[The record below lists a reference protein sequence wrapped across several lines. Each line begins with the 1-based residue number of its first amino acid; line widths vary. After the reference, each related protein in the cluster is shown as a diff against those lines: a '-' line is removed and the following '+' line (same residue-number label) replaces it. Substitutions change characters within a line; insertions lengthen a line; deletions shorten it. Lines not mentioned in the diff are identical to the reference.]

1 MSILLDKQETN
12 ILRNGDNPQLER
24 RVQPRKILSLPY
36 ILSCLPTRRCGL
48 FVMCFHNRCAL
59 LIDGGFELKIKFRA
73 RRSSS
78 SSRSLKK
85 KGTTALFRSIRIP
98 SESRLKRF
106 EFAIDRFLGNESSVE
121 VRRIREMVVKTFMKK
136 EGKWVLCSPTTSS
149 RSIFRVRTV
158 NARNRYR
165 FFE

>member
-85 KGTTALFRSIRIP
+85 KEQRLSSVRFEP

-106 EFAIDRFLGNESSVE
+106 EFAIDRFLGNESSVK

-165 FFE
+165 FLE